1 MADSNLEACKSGHK
15 KDKSLARA
23 FYDAGVLHC
32 LTSEYDKAA
41 ELFKGAMENK
51 GAEVVPQA
59 VSTCQQARSGAE
71 QLKAYEARQAAI
83 PPPAPIV
90 AGGDPPPPVPAQQA
104 GRTTQMAQASGQP
117 TVEERLKKLDS
128 LFKRGLI
135 TKKDYDDK
143 KAQILKDL

>member
-1 MADSNLEACKSGHK
+1 VNQ
-15 KDKSLARA
+15 
-23 FYDAGVLHC
+23 
-32 LTSEYDKAA
+32 YDKAT
-41 ELFKGAMENK
+41 ELFTGAMDNK
-51 GAEVVPQA
+51 GAEA
-59 VSTCQQARSGAE
+59 VSQAAPACQRARSGGE

-83 PPPAPIV
+83 PPPPPIS
-90 AGGDPPPPVPAQQA
+90 AQADPPPTTVAQSNQPVAP
-104 GRTTQMAQASGQP
+104 TTPGQP